1 MADIDRDET
10 IKTLQQMNLRLSH
23 LDNQMD
29 QNFKSQHE
37 VLQEHVGRL
46 HMSIEAIAHSLEQLN
61 YSVCKMKDPHDE
73 MGEQR
78 SIRSIGP
85 VMKLR
90 TGTVQSL
97 VQMQSAV
104 LQELVSGNKVTSR
117 RSDADSGYGPAEI
130 DVSRSPKSMGAA
142 MRPVASIIPAP
153 DEGSL
158 PGLLRNVDPHEVK
171 PPKTSTSHA
180 AKLHQMNEESQ
191 THILGS
197 TSLCSSVE
205 DAPKDAG
212 TKFILRLPSVTH
224 LALGLLLLGILSLA
238 VACGCLHCPS
248 DAGLRFTVLESIIY
262 GVAAVLCIRSMKK
275 ALCSRNLG
283 LATGRL
289 HGFVAEFKVNWS
301 EVSGQEGC
309 KYVSMWLLVVLT
321 IIVARGLGTY
331 WRLSSSDST
340 NLTHE
345 VLFCI
350 LEMLSVLVFALTS
363 GLLMSAAYTQSHLLL
378 GLDKSLDCWCSHIMV
393 MPDFEEGVR
402 SWNVLQALLKC
413 VGRELAGSFLVL
425 QIFGSLCF
433 IFFLVSGIMLA
444 FRDDFET
451 VPLLVEIFSSVP
463 LLFLCTL
470 SLRVS
475 AHGAALTE
483 KCRAI
488 PSFVNQIP
496 AYDIDH
502 NRQYLVRFIQD
513 SSAGFCIRDVKL
525 TQEMF
530 MKQVYVV
537 GALLSAT
544 FSALSRLLI

>member
-1 MADIDRDET
+1 
-10 IKTLQQMNLRLSH
+10 
-23 LDNQMD
+23 
-29 QNFKSQHE
+29 
-37 VLQEHVGRL
+37 
-46 HMSIEAIAHSLEQLN
+46 
-61 YSVCKMKDPHDE
+61 
-73 MGEQR
+73 
-78 SIRSIGP
+78 
-85 VMKLR
+85 
-90 TGTVQSL
+90 
-97 VQMQSAV
+97 
-104 LQELVSGNKVTSR
+104 
-117 RSDADSGYGPAEI
+117 
-130 DVSRSPKSMGAA
+130 
-142 MRPVASIIPAP
+142 
-153 DEGSL
+153 
-158 PGLLRNVDPHEVK
+158 
-171 PPKTSTSHA
+171 
-180 AKLHQMNEESQ
+180 
-191 THILGS
+191 
-197 TSLCSSVE
+197 
-205 DAPKDAG
+205 
-212 TKFILRLPSVTH
+212 
-224 LALGLLLLGILSLA
+224 
-238 VACGCLHCPS
+238 
-248 DAGLRFTVLESIIY
+248 
-262 GVAAVLCIRSMKK
+262 
-275 ALCSRNLG
+275 
-283 LATGRL
+283 
-289 HGFVAEFKVNWS
+289 
-301 EVSGQEGC
+301 
-309 KYVSMWLLVVLT
+309 
-321 IIVARGLGTY
+321 LGTY

-345 VLFCI
+345 VLFCV

-378 GLDKSLDCWCSHIMV
+378 GLDKSLDCWCSNIMV

-496 AYDIDH
+496 ANDIDH

>member
-1 MADIDRDET
+1 
-10 IKTLQQMNLRLSH
+10 
-23 LDNQMD
+23 
-29 QNFKSQHE
+29 
-37 VLQEHVGRL
+37 
-46 HMSIEAIAHSLEQLN
+46 
-61 YSVCKMKDPHDE
+61 MK
-73 MGEQR
+73 
-78 SIRSIGP
+78 
-85 VMKLR
+85 
-90 TGTVQSL
+90 
-97 VQMQSAV
+97 
-104 LQELVSGNKVTSR
+104 
-117 RSDADSGYGPAEI
+117 
-130 DVSRSPKSMGAA
+130 
-142 MRPVASIIPAP
+142 
-153 DEGSL
+153 
-158 PGLLRNVDPHEVK
+158 
-171 PPKTSTSHA
+171 PKTSASHA
-180 AKLHQMNEESQ
+180 AKLHEMNEESQ

-197 TSLCSSVE
+197 TSLCSTLE

-212 TKFILRLPSVTH
+212 TKFIMVIPSVTY

-309 KYVSMWLLVVLT
+309 KYVSMWLLVVL
-321 IIVARGLGTY
+321 IITVARGLGTY

-340 NLTHE
+340 DLTHE
-345 VLFCI
+345 VLFGV

-444 FRDDFET
+444 FRHLPNLHLVNGGGGKRGGAEFVFECVLSQDFRLRLAYLPGCT
-451 VPLLVEIFSSVP
+451 WQVMTLRRYLCWLRSSQVC
-463 LLFLCTL
+463 LYFFF
-470 SLRVS
+470 
-475 AHGAALTE
+475 AH
-483 KCRAI
+483 
-488 PSFVNQIP
+488 
-496 AYDIDH
+496 
-502 NRQYLVRFIQD
+502 
-513 SSAGFCIRDVKL
+513 
-525 TQEMF
+525 
-530 MKQVYVV
+530 
-537 GALLSAT
+537 
-544 FSALSRLLI
+544 